1 MLDIKVL
8 KNVLFAG
15 VASVILTG
23 SALAADAGGD
33 YTVPTAPAAED
44 DGAWDI
50 AFGATVT
57 SDYISRGISLSSNQA
72 AVQPWV
78 ELTVSMFYAG
88 IWMSS
93 LPGDWEYDPYIGI
106 RPELGP
112 LSLDLGYIAYFTA
125 NTGGGS
131 GEAYITGEVSPVDPL
146 TLGAAFY
153 LGTGGLA
160 GINYVEVNASID
172 LIETVSASAAVG
184 WVLDPGVIDTG
195 NYTTWNAGLTWN
207 PVEPLEIDARY
218 HFAPSSVGG
227 ESKFVI
233 SATISSSLRSLGV
246 IR

>member
-1 MLDIKVL
+1 MQNIKLL

-15 VASVILTG
+15 VASVILSG
-23 SALAADAGGD
+23 GAMAADADSWGGS
-33 YTVPTAPAAED
+33 PTPPATED
-44 DGAWDI
+44 EGAWDI
-50 AFGATVT
+50 AFGVTVT

-78 ELTVSMFYAG
+78 ELNVGMFYAG
-88 IWMSS
+88 VWMST
-93 LPGDWEYDPYIGI
+93 LPGDFEYDPYIGI

-112 LSLDLGYIAYFTA
+112 LSLDLGYIAYFTS

-131 GEAYITGEVSPVDPL
+131 GEVYITAEVSPVDPL
-146 TLGAAFY
+146 TLGAEFWA
-153 LGTGGLA
+153 GTGGLA
-160 GINYVEVNASID
+160 GINYVEVNASVDVID
-172 LIETVSASAAVG
+172 TVSASAAVG
-184 WVLDPGVIDTG
+184 WVLDPGVVDTG

-227 ESKFVI
+227 ESKVVI
-233 SATISSSLRSLGV
+233 SATLSSSLRAIGA